1 MQLMAHLR
9 LPLAVALGTALLSQ
23 QALALVSLNDG
34 TDKIYV
40 TGSVG
45 VTRDSN
51 IFANRAGGGDY
62 VYSGGLSLEYQRKA
76 GWIAVNGNI
85 GVDISKFGKFSEEN
99 FQNPRFGLEFTKQTG
114 RTTGALT
121 LSAQRQSRADPTVN
135 IRNTSWNYGAG
146 LNVHYPIIER
156 YSLSGGVGYNLT
168 KYLDNPAF
176 VDLASY
182 SANISL
188 FYILSETR
196 DVFAGYRYR
205 YSQTPKGTFDT
216 DNSVNIGLSGRIIPR
231 LNGSVS
237 VGYQVRTP
245 SDDPQNKSYKSVT
258 AAAAVTYSISKKLS
272 LTGRVAKDFS
282 ATASDTSID
291 ALTAS
296 LDLQYAYS
304 AKLSFSTN
312 VGYGRNRFLGP
323 GGYLFGTFIGR
334 EDTTFDWGARVSYT
348 YNQHLSLYLSY
359 SYMKNWSNAD
369 FADFE
374 RGSWSAGASS
384 RW

>member
-1 MQLMAHLR
+1 MQLTAHLR
-9 LPLAVALGTALLSQ
+9 LFLGIAVSTALLSQ

-40 TGSVG
+40 TGNVAL
-45 VTRDSN
+45 TRDSN
-51 IFANRAGGGDY
+51 IFANSSGGGDY
-62 VYSGGLSLEYQRKA
+62 IYSGGIDLEYQRKA
-76 GWIAVNGNI
+76 GWIAVNGTI

-99 FQNPRFGLEFTKQTG
+99 FQNPSFGLEFTKQTG
-114 RTTGALT
+114 RTTGALN
-121 LSAQRQSRADPTVN
+121 LGAQRQSRADPTVN
-135 IRNTSWNYGAG
+135 VRNTSWNYNAA
-146 LNVHYPIIER
+146 LNVHYPVIER
-156 YSLSGGVGYNLT
+156 YSLSGGIGYNLI
-168 KYLDNPAF
+168 KYLDNPSF

-196 DVFAGYRYR
+196 DLFAGYRYR
-205 YSQTPKGTFDT
+205 YNETPKGTYDT
-216 DNSVNIGLSGRIIPR
+216 DNSVNIGVSGRIIPR

-245 SDDPQNKSYKSVT
+245 SDDPLNKSYKSVT
-258 AAAAVTYSISKKLS
+258 AAATITYAISKKMS

-282 ATASDTSID
+282 ATASDVSLDT
-291 ALTAS
+291 LTAS
-296 LDLQYAYS
+296 LDLQYAFS
-304 AKLSFSTN
+304 AKLAFSVDT
-312 VGYGRNRFLGP
+312 GYGKNRFLGP
-323 GGYLFGTFIGR
+323 GGYLTGTFIGR
-334 EDTTFDWGARVSYT
+334 EDTSLDWGARVSYT
-348 YNQHLSLYLSY
+348 YNQHLSVYLSY